1 MIEKEPITV
10 IVSQKGWIRA
20 LKGHQSDLS
29 SLSFKQDD
37 SLKLS
42 LFAETTDKL
51 LVFSTGGKFFTLGAD
66 KLPGGRGHGEPIRL
80 MVDMDEGQ
88 DVVDVL
94 VHKPDRRLLL
104 ISDEARGFVVKEAD
118 VVANTR
124 KGKQVLNVSGGAEA
138 KLCVEATGDHVAII
152 GRNRKLLV
160 FPLGQ
165 IAEMTRGRGVRL
177 QRYRDGGVSDAV
189 VFSAE
194 AGLTWVDSSGRS
206 YTRSLEELK
215 DWLGDRAQAGRL
227 PPNGF
232 PRSNTFNPRKA

>member
-1 MIEKEPITV
+1 
-10 IVSQKGWIRA
+10 
-20 LKGHQSDLS
+20 
-29 SLSFKQDD
+29 
-37 SLKLS
+37 
-42 LFAETTDKL
+42 
-51 LVFSTGGKFFTLGAD
+51 
-66 KLPGGRGHGEPIRL
+66 